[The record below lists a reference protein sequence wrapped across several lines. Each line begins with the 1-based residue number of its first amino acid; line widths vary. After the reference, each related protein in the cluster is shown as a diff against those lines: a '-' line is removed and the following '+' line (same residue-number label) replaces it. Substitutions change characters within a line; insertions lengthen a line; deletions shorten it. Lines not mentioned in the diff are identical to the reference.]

1 TDGGQDVADAHALAL
16 GPDLDH
22 RPAGVVDLPGDLP
35 ALGLAARDRLLE
47 LLHHLLEGVTLAV
60 VQDGHPG
67 GRDLGPR
74 PGDLLDIRRR
84 EGPLDHAPDS
94 TAAPGADQPSRSAP
108 GAFVRALSQ
117 AGNRWDAGRDLRDR
131 V

>member
-1 TDGGQDVADAHALAL
+1 AHALAL

-47 LLHHLLEGVTLAV
+47 LLHHLLERVALAV

-67 GRDLGPR
+67 RRDLGAG
-74 PGDLLDIRRR
+74 PGDLLDVRGR
-84 EGPLDHAPDS
+84 ERPFRHAPDS
-94 TAAPGADQPSRSAP
+94 TAAVAGADRSSRPAPVGVSARYRRP
-108 GAFVRALSQ
+108 GT
-117 AGNRWDAGRDLRDR
+117 G
-131 V
+131 